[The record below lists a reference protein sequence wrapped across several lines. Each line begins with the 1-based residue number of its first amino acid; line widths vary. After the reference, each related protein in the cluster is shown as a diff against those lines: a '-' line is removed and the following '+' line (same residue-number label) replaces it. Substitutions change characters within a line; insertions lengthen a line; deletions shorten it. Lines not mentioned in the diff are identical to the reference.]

1 MYTYEEKVRILLENA
16 KAYFNRGHNI
26 QYDQYAM
33 DRRVRVTPRNSRF
46 APPEMGTDQHMAFL
60 DCSTFTY
67 AVYFNTFGYQLESN
81 LTWQIPYMMKPL
93 VYERTI
99 THQETREERI
109 KIRDEMLS
117 TLQPGDVLNKRRYT
131 GSGHVML
138 YMGDETIAHS
148 TSQPPNSYQYKDL
161 CEGIHEHGT
170 IYINP
175 TDKVF
180 DVDGNPVSIFADNV
194 DCVQIIRPMLL
205 VGDPTPAAVSRAGKS
220 KDLLFSVLSSHP
232 CGKTA
237 WTGDTVTYT
246 LAVSNI
252 GTETRTVDLTVTG
265 REDLALLDLENTC
278 IFTVNP
284 GECVQKPFRFRL
296 NTVTGPVCPAPSFV
310 ANDIPV
316 WAERVLTSRRTEPE
330 TLHNVVRKVV
340 DNHGDS
346 LYKCIVSAYGEAGIL
361 LAETPYRQMF
371 PCFRLFDSAEGYVL
385 WRFPQNPETDLSLYS
400 YFGGIHMITPE
411 LAADE
416 GIRVRKVR
424 YDALQPGDFILIG
437 EDPELQKIHCL
448 FVTNEGILSQFDGEA
463 VTLTPKGEDADKLI
477 ETLPGRSCFVV
488 FRPEQQAKGL
498 TKKLY

>member
-1 MYTYEEKVRILLENA
+1 MYTKEEKVRILLENA
-16 KAYFNRGHNI
+16 KAYFNRGYNL

-33 DRRVRVTPRNSRF
+33 DRSVRVTPRHSRF
-46 APPEMGTDQHMAFL
+46 APPEMATEQHMLFL

-67 AVYFNTFGYQLESN
+67 AVYLNTFGYQLESN

-109 KIRDEMLS
+109 QIRDEMLV

-138 YMGDETIAHS
+138 YMGNETIAHS
-148 TSQPPNSYQYKDL
+148 TSQSPNSYQYKDL
-161 CEGIHEHGT
+161 CEGIHQHGT

-180 DVDGNPVSIFADNV
+180 DVDGDPVSIFADNV
-194 DCVQIIRPMLL
+194 DCVQIIRPVEL
-205 VGDPTPAAVSRAGKS
+205 VGDPTPAAISRAGKS
-220 KDLLFSVLSSHP
+220 KDLALSILSSHP

-252 GTETRTVDLTVTG
+252 GTETRTVDACVTDTENLQLLT
-265 REDLALLDLENTC
+265 ENTC
-278 IFTVNP
+278 SFQVAP
-284 GECVQKPFRFRL
+284 GQCIQKAFSFRL
-296 NTVTGPVCPAPSFV
+296 DKITGPVCPAPSIV

-316 WAERVLTSRRTEPE
+316 WAERVLTSRRTESE
-330 TLHNVVRKVV
+330 TRNNVVKKVV

-346 LYKCIVSAYGEAGIL
+346 LYNCIVSTYEKVGIT
-361 LAETPYRQMF
+361 LAETPFRQMF
-371 PCFRLFDSAEGYVL
+371 PCFRLYDSANGYAL

-400 YFGGIHMITPE
+400 YFGGIHVITPE
-411 LAADE
+411 LAADA

-424 YDALQPGDFILIG
+424 YDALQPGDFVLVG

-448 FVTNEGILSQFDGEA
+448 FVTNEGIFSQFDGEA
-463 VTLTPKGEDADKLI
+463 VTFIPNGEEADKLI
-477 ETLPGRSCFVV
+477 DTLPGRSCFIA
-488 FRPEQQAKGL
+488 FRPEQQASDIP
-498 TKKLY
+498 KKLY